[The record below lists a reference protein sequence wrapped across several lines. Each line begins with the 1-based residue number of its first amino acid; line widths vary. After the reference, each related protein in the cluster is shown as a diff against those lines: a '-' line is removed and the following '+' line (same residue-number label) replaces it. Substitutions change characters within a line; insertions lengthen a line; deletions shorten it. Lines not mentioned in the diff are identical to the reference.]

1 MPTVPVSGLPSRSFA
16 VPAKRTS
23 RGTEEASLGLLTLE
37 AVSWATATRPPNS
50 TAKVKVE
57 TSRSVRGFMEESP
70 EESGYRFAAIGEH
83 IAAKDAAH
91 SAPGGWIMQEK
102 VFPARPP
109 AAPMGVPSSD
119 GFVLVRTA
127 EKRPRRRAP
136 RPRKR
141 YSREDNY
148 THHGVALGT

>member
-1 MPTVPVSGLPSRSFA
+1 
-16 VPAKRTS
+16 
-23 RGTEEASLGLLTLE
+23 
-37 AVSWATATRPPNS
+37 
-50 TAKVKVE
+50 
-57 TSRSVRGFMEESP
+57 
-70 EESGYRFAAIGEH
+70 
-83 IAAKDAAH
+83 
-91 SAPGGWIMQEK
+91 MQEK

-148 THHGVALGT
+148 THHGVALGTWALSPGFASQQSVSWPARLSRKCACQNGFRILSWRL